1 MNGKG
6 ASIVQVKSQAPVIL
20 VTPPSTAAA
29 PTIAYNPGVIQ
40 EAIDLPHDDSNMY
53 QCGLWL
59 ITRENKKRTS
69 MIKML
74 LGKLNFVL
82 HTSII
87 LANNV
92 KISKENIRAMFEI
105 NITLLAANEGY
116 TNKNLPK
123 IQCTVRWLGPQ
134 PFKYTWNYTH

>member
-1 MNGKG
+1 MKGKG
-6 ASIVQVKSQAPVIL
+6 TSTVQVKRQAPVIL

-59 ITRENKKRTS
+59 ITGENKKKTS
-69 MIKML
+69 MIKMP

-82 HTSII
+82 HKSI
-87 LANNV
+87 LAINV
-92 KISKENIRAMFEI
+92 KISKENTRAMFII
-105 NITLLAANEGY
+105 NMKL
-116 TNKNLPK
+116 
-123 IQCTVRWLGPQ
+123 
-134 PFKYTWNYTH
+134 